1 MSQMRSIVQQIR
13 FPVFLIALLFFL
25 IAYPYFHLK
34 FPEQIAIVEVFFAM
48 LMVAGVSLLI
58 DHRKLLVVMVIHAIL
73 ILFGILLSG
82 YTENKIVLLTTMF
95 IELSFFFIIF
105 GSLIAFAYSQ
115 QRVTL
120 NKLYAAVTSYLVLGI
135 IFALL
140 YAIIAVNSPDAFQ
153 YTISNHIIPKKP
165 FPHPVFFSEALY
177 FSFVTLGTLGYGDWV
192 PMFGPIKMIASLEAI
207 IGQLFI
213 AILIARLVG
222 IQISQSLLRKE
233 TKRDE
238 FTEPR

>member
-1 MSQMRSIVQQIR
+1 MSQMKHFFIQIR
-13 FPVFLIALLFFL
+13 FPLFLIALLFFF
-25 IAYPYFHLK
+25 IVYPYFHLK

-48 LMVAGVSLLI
+48 LMVTGVSLLI
-58 DHRKLLVVMVIHAIL
+58 DRRKMLVVMVALAIL
-73 ILFGILLSG
+73 ILFGILFTG
-82 YTENKIVLLTTMF
+82 YTENKVILLITMF
-95 IELSFFFIIF
+95 VELAFFFIIF
-105 GSLIAFAYSQ
+105 GSLIAFIYSQ

-153 YTISNHIIPKKP
+153 YTISNYMIPKKI

-222 IQISQSLLRKE
+222 IQISQSLLQRE
-233 TKRDE
+233 TKRNK
-238 FTEPR
+238 FIN

>member
-1 MSQMRSIVQQIR
+1 MRQIKSAFKQIR
-13 FPVFLIALLFFL
+13 FPIFLIALLFFL

-34 FPEQIAIVEVFFAM
+34 FPGQIALVEVFFAM
-48 LMVAGVSLLI
+48 LMVTGVSLLI
-58 DHRKLLVVMVIHAIL
+58 DRRRLLVFMAFLAIL

-82 YTENKIVLLTTMF
+82 YTENKVILLLTML
-95 IELSFFFIIF
+95 IELAFFFIIF
-105 GSLIAFAYSQ
+105 GSLIAFIYSQ

-153 YTISNHIIPKKP
+153 YTISNHLTPNKI

-192 PMFGPIKMIASLEAI
+192 PMLGPIKMIASLEAI

-222 IQISQSLLRKE
+222 IQISQSLLSKE
-233 TKRDE
+233 AR
-238 FTEPR
+238 